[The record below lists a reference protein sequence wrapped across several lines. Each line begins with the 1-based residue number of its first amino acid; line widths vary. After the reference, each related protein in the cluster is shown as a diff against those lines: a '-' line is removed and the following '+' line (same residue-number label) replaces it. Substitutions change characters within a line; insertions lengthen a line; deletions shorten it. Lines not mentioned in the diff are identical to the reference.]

1 MTLLANKVAIVTGA
15 SSGIGRATAKLF
27 AAEGAKL
34 VVAARRSDELKSLVQ
49 EIKKAGG
56 QAVAHAG
63 DVSLEDTAQALVALA
78 VKEFGGLH
86 VAYNNAGIIGE
97 TGPTTGVSRAGWD
110 QAIAINLT
118 SAFLAAKHQVP
129 AMIKSG
135 GGSLVFTGTFLGH
148 TSSFPGV
155 AAYAASKAGLVGLV
169 QTLAVEFGQQ
179 GIRANVIMPGA
190 VDTPMYQAM
199 NSTPE
204 QQGFVKGLHAMKRTS
219 TPEELARSVLYL
231 ASDMS
236 SFQTGSA
243 MLVDGGVSI
252 NRT

>member
-1 MTLLANKVAIVTGA
+1 
-15 SSGIGRATAKLF
+15 
-27 AAEGAKL
+27 
-34 VVAARRSDELKSLVQ
+34 
-49 EIKKAGG
+49 
-56 QAVAHAG
+56 
-63 DVSLEDTAQALVALA
+63 VSLEDTAQALVALA

-97 TGPTTGVSRAGWD
+97 TGPTTGVSREGWD

>member
-1 MTLLANKVAIVTGA
+1 MSLLSNKVAIVTGA

-27 AAEGAKL
+27 AAEGAKV
-34 VVAARRSDELKSLVQ
+34 VVAARRSDELKNLVQ

-56 QAVAHAG
+56 HAVAHAG
-63 DVSLEDTAQALVALA
+63 DVAHEETAEALVQLA
-78 VKEFGGLH
+78 MKEFGALH
-86 VAYNNAGIIGE
+86 VSFNNAGMIGE
-97 TGPTTGVSRAGWD
+97 AGPTTGVSRQGWD
-110 QAIAINLT
+110 QAIAVNLT
-118 SAFLAAKHQVP
+118 SGFLAAKHQVP
-129 AMIKSG
+129 AMLKSG
-135 GGSLVFTGTFLGH
+135 GGSLVFTGTFIGH

-169 QTLAVEFGQQ
+169 QTLAVEFGSQ

-190 VDTPMYQAM
+190 VDTPMYQSM

-204 QQGFVKGLHAMKRTS
+204 QQGFVNGLHALKRAGK
-219 TPEELARSVLYL
+219 PEELARSVLYL

-236 SFQTGSA
+236 AFQTGSA
-243 MLVDGGVSI
+243 MLVDGGVSV

>member
-97 TGPTTGVSRAGWD
+97 TGPTTGVSREGWD